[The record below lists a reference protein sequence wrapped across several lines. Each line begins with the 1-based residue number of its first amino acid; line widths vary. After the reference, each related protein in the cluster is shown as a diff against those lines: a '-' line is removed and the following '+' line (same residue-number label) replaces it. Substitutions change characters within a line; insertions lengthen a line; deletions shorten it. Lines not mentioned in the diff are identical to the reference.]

1 MSNNEKPEDL
11 SGIKTARFVFC
22 LKTSDPDNRTQT
34 ESDKNFGYTQMYYIQ
49 HCESK
54 KPAIL
59 YSILYSK

>member
-34 ESDKNFGYTQMYYIQ
+34 ESYKKYTDILKCTTQYYEMTKQYGY
-49 HCESK
+49 
-54 KPAIL
+54 AI
-59 YSILYSK
+59 